1 MNISHLKALQCDV
14 FFCEHVRYTERVVR
28 SEVGKQV
35 LVLRLA
41 ILFYWFTVFFIFFSG
56 WKCLECALFVHHI
69 IYFCQT
75 FIIFLS
81 SSWQVFIA
89 REQICLK
96 RLGISNTQC
105 CRTPSYKSEVKRKR
119 SSVRLVELLKLES
132 IKGEKKGLRVYFLS
146 TEIPVYTLLLALG
159 VRSDSRDASIVTIF
173 VMLMRNVSI
182 FWGRTEHFHMWI
194 NCKKRPQIPAKESVQ
209 DCIFTY
215 LFPGLNSS
223 RHKPRFLGYMV
234 KSLLQATEN
243 VTGEEKNGKIN

>member
-1 MNISHLKALQCDV
+1 MWTGNPCRKNILARTIKDLWIFSHLKALQCDV
-14 FFCEHVRYTERVVR
+14 SFCKHVRYTEKVVR
-28 SEVGKQV
+28 SEVRKQI

-41 ILFYWFTVFFIFFSG
+41 ILFYWLTVFFIFFSG

-132 IKGEKKGLRVYFLS
+132 IKGEKKGLCVYFLS
-146 TEIPVYTLLLALG
+146 TEIPVYTCWWFKPVMYWYLLIG
-159 VRSDSRDASIVTIF
+159 
-173 VMLMRNVSI
+173 
-182 FWGRTEHFHMWI
+182 G
-194 NCKKRPQIPAKESVQ
+194 
-209 DCIFTY
+209 
-215 LFPGLNSS
+215 
-223 RHKPRFLGYMV
+223 
-234 KSLLQATEN
+234 
-243 VTGEEKNGKIN
+243 